1 MIRQLPPAFEAN
13 QKILE
18 PDLIDIL
25 VSKAPKSHRE
35 LMVDQGFNPQ
45 TATTDEFVEI
55 CERAESKDALRSN
68 RKRSDDDSSED
79 ECPTRKAMKKN
90 RTSDYAKSKR
100 LPFYC
105 KEHGPNTTH
114 DSKDCK
120 VLNGNRKE
128 PNDWKK
134 KDTSR
139 SMDYKAKYKKKH
151 CELNL
156 LQLDTKRE
164 KAKWTK
170 AYKKLTKSAGPD
182 ASDSASDNEVSKHSD
197 SVCSRREPDISEG
210 SSSTSSRRSSS
221 DTDSE

>member
-1 MIRQLPPAFEAN
+1 VTYFAPCKVLSQQARYNMRKPTGISTRQYVSAAHVLNNMIGQLPPAFEAN

-55 CERAESKDALRSN
+55 CERVESKNALRSN
-68 RKRSDDDSSED
+68 RTRGNDDDSSED
-79 ECPTRKAMKKN
+79 ERLTRKTMKKHHA
-90 RTSDYAKSKR
+90 SDYTKSKR

-105 KEHGPNTTH
+105 KEHGPNRTH

-134 KDTSR
+134 KDTS
-139 SMDYKAKYKKKH
+139 SSTDYKAKYK
-151 CELNL
+151 
-156 LQLDTKRE
+156 
-164 KAKWTK
+164 
-170 AYKKLTKSAGPD
+170 
-182 ASDSASDNEVSKHSD
+182 
-197 SVCSRREPDISEG
+197 
-210 SSSTSSRRSSS
+210 
-221 DTDSE
+221 